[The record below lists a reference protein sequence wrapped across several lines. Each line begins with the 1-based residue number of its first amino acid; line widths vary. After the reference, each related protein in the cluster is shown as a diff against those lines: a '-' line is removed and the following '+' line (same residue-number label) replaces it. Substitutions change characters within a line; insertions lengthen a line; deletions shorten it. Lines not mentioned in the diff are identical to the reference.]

1 MLSAG
6 AADEVLPSRGAEDV
20 EAEGFAE
27 KLEVRAAAH
36 QTAGDQAAQNAP
48 LSRRIVAGQ
57 GPGVPVA
64 ADPEDAIAEGGAE
77 RLAGQ
82 ANRLADIGIV
92 IDPSNGAAFV
102 IPHSAWDIQYSA
114 LA

>member
-57 GPGVPVA
+57 GPGGPVA
-64 ADPEDAIAEGGAE
+64 ADPGDVIAEGGAE

-82 ANRLADIGIV
+82 ANGLAAIGTGINS
-92 IDPSNGAAFV
+92 SNAAASV
-102 IPHSAWDIQYSA
+102 LQHPA
-114 LA
+114 LHI